1 MFRFLGK
8 VIVGLL
14 ALVGA
19 TVLVA
24 AIVIVLTLPNLT
36 PQRAPLPGAMV
47 LTVNL
52 DQDLSEG
59 EDDAWLG
66 WGTKSVPLRTV
77 LDGLEHAARD
87 DRVLGLVA
95 QVRGPRMGLAQA
107 QEVRDA
113 IHAFRTQGK
122 PTFVHADTMPGGGG
136 SGTLAYY
143 LASAFEEVW
152 LQPSGEVGLTGV
164 AMELPFVA
172 QALRDWG
179 LRFEGE
185 SRHEFK
191 GVLASLQDDG
201 IRPPQAQ
208 NAGRLVASWFD
219 QIVAGVSAAR
229 DIPVD
234 RLTTLIDRA
243 PLLAPEA
250 QEVGLIDRQGYR
262 DEFRAAILEAV
273 GDHRRVSVTDY
284 MGRLDRAEPEHAR
297 RLALIHGIGPV
308 VFNDG
313 DGDANPALTRRLSAA
328 GLEAAIRQAVE
339 DERVAAIVLRLDSP
353 GGDYVAS
360 DRARRAVALAR
371 ERGTPVI
378 VSMGNVVASGGY
390 FIALEADQIVASP
403 ATVTGSIGVAAG
415 KLVLEGL
422 WTEQGVSWATLDQGA
437 NAAMWSA
444 NSSFSAAARRALNRR
459 LDQVYADFTT
469 RVGQARDLTLAGVDE
484 VARGRVFTG
493 ADALELGLVDRLGG
507 VREALRVAREA
518 AALPDDEAVV
528 VAPYPRP
535 LSPVDRFMR
544 LLEERSGLP
553 GLAALAGVD
562 AGHLRVLER
571 LGPALEPVAA
581 LYGRLR
587 AAGLAVSSDTS
598 GADPV
603 RLLYAGPR
611 QPVDTDG
618 AWDGGG
624 VPRP

>member
-8 VIVGLL
+8 VIIGLL

-19 TVLVA
+19 TAVVA

-47 LTVNL
+47 LTLDL

-59 EDDAWLG
+59 EGDAWLG
-66 WGTKSVPLRTV
+66 WGAEAVPLRTV
-77 LDGLEHAARD
+77 LDGLDQAARD

-107 QEVRDA
+107 QELRDA

-122 PTFVHADTMPGGGG
+122 PTFVHADTLPVGGG

-143 LASAFEEVW
+143 LASAFEDVW
-152 LQPSGEVGLTGV
+152 LQPSGEVGLTGL

-172 QALRDWG
+172 RALRDWG

-191 GVLASLQDDG
+191 GVLAGLQDDG
-201 IRPPQAQ
+201 IRPPQAR
-208 NAGRLVASWFD
+208 NTGRLVASWFD
-219 QIVAGVSAAR
+219 QVVAGVSAAR

-234 RLTTLIDRA
+234 RLTAVINRA
-243 PLLAPEA
+243 PLLAPDA
-250 QEVGLIDRQGYR
+250 QDAGLIDHQGYR
-262 DEFRAAILEAV
+262 DEFRAAVLEAV
-273 GDHRRVSVTDY
+273 GVHTRISVSDY
-284 MGRLDRAEPEHAR
+284 MERLDRPEPENAR
-297 RLALIHGIGPV
+297 RLALIHGVGPV
-308 VFNDG
+308 VFEDG
-313 DGDANPALTRRLSAA
+313 DGDTSPALMSRLSAE

-422 WTEQGVSWATLDQGA
+422 WTEQGVSWASLEQGA

-444 NSSFSAAARRALNRR
+444 NSGFSAAARRALNRR

-469 RVGQARDLTLAGVDE
+469 RVGQARDLTLARVDE
-484 VARGRVFTG
+484 VARGRVFAG

-507 VREALRVAREA
+507 LRVALRVAREA
-518 AALPDDEAVV
+518 AALPEDEEVV

-535 LSPVDRFMR
+535 LSPVDRLMK

-553 GLAALAGVD
+553 GLAAMVGVNADHLHALA
-562 AGHLRVLER
+562 R
-571 LGPALEPVAA
+571 LGPVLEPAAA
-581 LYGRLR
+581 LLGRLQ
-587 AAGLAVSSDTS
+587 ASGLAVPSVAD
-598 GADPV
+598 GDPV
-603 RLLYAGPR
+603 RLHYVGPSR
-611 QPVDTDG
+611 PAAADG
-618 AWDGGG
+618 S
-624 VPRP
+624 